1 MSHNNPQHDAQIKAL
16 EGRLK
21 TLGDKLSGFNA
32 HAQQINDLLP
42 IIHRP
47 GWTTPAEI
55 LLVSGLVESL
65 LQHSQILDATHAA
78 LIRGASA
85 VGKN

>member
-1 MSHNNPQHDAQIKAL
+1 MSHTPQHDAQIKAL

-21 TLGDKLSGFNA
+21 MLGDKLSSFDS
-32 HAQQINDLLP
+32 HARQISDLIP

-47 GWTTPAEI
+47 GWTTPAEV

-65 LQHSQILDATHAA
+65 IEHSKILDATHAA
-78 LIRGASA
+78 LIRGAQA

>member
-1 MSHNNPQHDAQIKAL
+1 MSHNNPHHDAQIMAL

-21 TLGDKLSGFNA
+21 ALGDKLSGFNA
-32 HAQQINDLLP
+32 HAQQISDLIP

-47 GWTTPAEI
+47 GWTTPAEV

-65 LQHSQILDATHAA
+65 LAHSQIMDATHAA
-78 LIRGASA
+78 LIRGAQA
-85 VGKN
+85 VGRS

>member
-1 MSHNNPQHDAQIKAL
+1 MSHANPQHDAQIKAL

-21 TLGDKLSGFNA
+21 ALGDKLAGFSS
-32 HAQQINDLLP
+32 HAQQISDLLP

-47 GWTTPAEI
+47 GWTTPAEV

-65 LQHSQILDATHAA
+65 IAHSQILDATHAA
-78 LIRGASA
+78 LIRGAQA
-85 VGKN
+85 VGKA